1 MPYKNKRNN
10 GTRKMSALAEQFT
23 ELTGA
28 STEEAMDFLSA
39 SNGNLRLAVNLFYQS
54 NQKVSAKDEHEEDAS
69 STVGPKTSTPKAS
82 TAKGRFKAAVGK
94 VGKMVKKMVGG
105 GASGTGKMSV
115 RRRGQAKEQTN
126 SESSTSASS
135 SSMRKSKQNAAADDD
150 ADDLDSSPELRAP
163 DQPKKEVLVR
173 DTLSSYSSSFSAN
186 RGQLHRWKM
195 QSHRQSLSP
204 DGHRPL
210 QSSASVFAGTPSVST
225 EQHEP
230 EQQQP
235 HLDRLFLPPVDLIF
249 EVESSDSS
257 HLNVF
262 EAAKKAAVEQGKWL
276 LVNLQRCSR
285 SQPQF
290 ASLAL
295 NRDLWSDRAV
305 KALLKA
311 HFIFLQLELEEE
323 GEGQGRGHE
332 ENAVGLG
339 QQLAGFY
346 QVTETPFVALLDP
359 RTGEKL
365 LSWSAGNEQLA
376 CAEVWCNAVDDF
388 LRSQGE
394 RLLKKEVV
402 APLKTNAAAKSSVLD
417 VQAMSEEEQL
427 KAAIEASLRDLQL
440 QQKNQPEVKKASVV
454 GVSSSSSWKQY
465 LGPENS
471 GKQSLQ
477 FVIRLPD
484 GSRRPVSFPADSKVK
499 ALQLYLEE
507 EFKLKENS
515 YQLVTLFPKKCI
527 VLGAA
532 HLSESNDDKE
542 GMATL
547 EAAGFKHRDTFY
559 LQMK

>member
-1 MPYKNKRNN
+1 
-10 GTRKMSALAEQFT
+10 
-23 ELTGA
+23 
-28 STEEAMDFLSA
+28 MDFLSA

-115 RRRGQAKEQTN
+115 RRRGQAKEQT
-126 SESSTSASS
+126 SSASSTSASS

-163 DQPKKEVLVR
+163 DQPKKEVL
-173 DTLSSYSSSFSAN
+173 
-186 RGQLHRWKM
+186 
-195 QSHRQSLSP
+195 
-204 DGHRPL
+204 
-210 QSSASVFAGTPSVST
+210 
-225 EQHEP
+225 
-230 EQQQP
+230 
-235 HLDRLFLPPVDLIF
+235 
-249 EVESSDSS
+249 
-257 HLNVF
+257 
-262 EAAKKAAVEQGKWL
+262 
-276 LVNLQRCSR
+276 
-285 SQPQF
+285 
-290 ASLAL
+290 
-295 NRDLWSDRAV
+295 
-305 KALLKA
+305 
-311 HFIFLQLELEEE
+311 LELEEE

-346 QVTETPFVALLDP
+346 QVNETPFVALLDP

-394 RLLKKEVV
+394 HLLKKEVV

-484 GSRRPVSFPADSKVK
+484 GSRRPVSFPADSK
-499 ALQLYLEE
+499 
-507 EFKLKENS
+507 
-515 YQLVTLFPKKCI
+515 
-527 VLGAA
+527 
-532 HLSESNDDKE
+532 
-542 GMATL
+542 
-547 EAAGFKHRDTFY
+547 
-559 LQMK
+559 